1 MATRRPDDP
10 KLSRQRQ
17 RVAEAAGRLLA
28 TGEQTDPDRARRKA
42 AEQLGV
48 RREAELPSGDEVREA
63 ALAYRRLFVPADPS
77 PLLRAQREAALEA
90 MQFLATF
97 LPRLTGEVLRDGS
110 DAQTPVCL
118 HLHADSPDDVAR
130 FLHDHRITA
139 DQGQR
144 RMRLDRDCSAECP
157 LWSFQAGSVAF
168 ELLVLPH
175 SSLRQAPLDPLDG
188 QPQARA
194 SVSALM
200 RLLGR

>member
-1 MATRRPDDP
+1 MATHRPDDP

-48 RREAELPSGDEVREA
+48 RREAELPSGDEVRAA
-63 ALAYRRLFVPADPS
+63 ALAYRRLFVAPDPS
-77 PLLRAQREAALEA
+77 PLLRTQREAALEA

-97 LPRLTGEVLRDGS
+97 QPRLAGEVLRDGS
-110 DAQTPVCL
+110 DAQAPVCL
-118 HLHADSPDDVAR
+118 HLHADNPDDVAR

-144 RMRLDRDCSAECP
+144 RMRLDRDGSADCP

-168 ELLVLPH
+168 ELLVLPR

-194 SVSALM
+194 SVSALT
-200 RLLGR
+200 RLLGP